1 MNQIM
6 NQATSASVRVSTY
19 LWSVIGNRAAAM
31 REAAA
36 DRRDHGA
43 SAIELA
49 IITALIAVAAATIA
63 GIIVAVI
70 GKKSSIIQGL

>member
-1 MNQIM
+1 
-6 NQATSASVRVSTY
+6 
-19 LWSVIGNRAAAM
+19 M

-70 GKKSSIIQGL
+70 GKKSSIIRGL